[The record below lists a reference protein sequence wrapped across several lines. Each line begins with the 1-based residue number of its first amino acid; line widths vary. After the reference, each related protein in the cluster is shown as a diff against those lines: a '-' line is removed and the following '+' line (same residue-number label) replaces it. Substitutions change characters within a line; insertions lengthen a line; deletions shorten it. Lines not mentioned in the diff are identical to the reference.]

1 MSYYDTN
8 GGRFS
13 RCDSNNLHID
23 IYEYICYVQ
32 RGGIGEQDVT
42 GAVLG
47 AALLM
52 TIVFKTIVLGGA
64 MVRVL

>member
-1 MSYYDTN
+1 M
-8 GGRFS
+8 
-13 RCDSNNLHID
+13 D
-23 IYEYICYVQ
+23 IYVYVCHVR

-64 MVRVL
+64 MVKVL